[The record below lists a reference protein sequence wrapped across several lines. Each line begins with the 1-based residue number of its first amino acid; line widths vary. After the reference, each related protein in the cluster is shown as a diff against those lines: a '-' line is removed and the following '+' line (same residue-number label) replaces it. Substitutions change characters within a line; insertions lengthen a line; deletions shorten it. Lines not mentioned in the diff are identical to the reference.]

1 MRKNQVNLRFC
12 PDALKI
18 LNQYAPSPRA
28 KGEFLSR
35 LLYEY
40 AVRTEMQ
47 QTGEREALKQADHTL
62 KT

>member
-1 MRKNQVNLRFC
+1 MEQQCMRKNQVNLRFC

-28 KGEFLSR
+28 KGEVLSR

-40 AVRTEMQ
+40 AV
-47 QTGEREALKQADHTL
+47 AD
-62 KT
+62 